1 MEKADV
7 IEFSAQSQN
16 DLELCFAGIS
26 QCEPLHSYGPAV
38 RPNYLIHIILKG
50 KGRFR
55 IAESEYRLEA
65 SQGFLI
71 VPEQVTF
78 YQADPQNP
86 WEYCWVGFRGGPVES
101 LLEELDL
108 SAQHPVFGCGQNAK
122 LKELVLQMMN
132 VHGSHLAARLRRDAL
147 VMEFFSVLAEELH
160 IESSTREL
168 SRSEYIRQ
176 AIRYIQGNYDQPIRV
191 SDIADHIGIDR
202 TYLYMLFVEHLAVT
216 PKNYLKAYRL
226 TRAKELLKITDLP
239 VASIAESC
247 GYSDPLVFSKAF
259 RQEYQMTPT
268 AWRKTRN
275 QAGGMDKR
283 PEQEQGNR
291 PAEKR

>member
-1 MEKADV
+1 MEQADV

-50 KGRFR
+50 KGRFK
-55 IAESEYRLEA
+55 IGESEYRLEA
-65 SQGFLI
+65 GQGFLI

-78 YQADPQNP
+78 YQADLEDP
-86 WEYCWVGFRGGPVES
+86 WEYCWVGFRGSRAES
-101 LLEELDL
+101 LLEEMDL
-108 SAQHPVFGCGQNAK
+108 GIDHPVFACEQIAQ
-122 LKELVLQMMN
+122 LKELVLKMMN
-132 VHGSHLAARLRRDAL
+132 VHGSHLASRLHRDAL
-147 VMEFFSVLAEELH
+147 VMEFFSVLAGELH
-160 IESSTREL
+160 VESSTKEL
-168 SRSEYIRQ
+168 TRSEYIRQ

-202 TYLYMLFVEHLAVT
+202 TYLYMLFVEHLDVT

-268 AWRKTRN
+268 AWRKTRS
-275 QAGGMDKR
+275 QAGPSDKK
-283 PEQEQGNR
+283 PE
-291 PAEKR
+291 K